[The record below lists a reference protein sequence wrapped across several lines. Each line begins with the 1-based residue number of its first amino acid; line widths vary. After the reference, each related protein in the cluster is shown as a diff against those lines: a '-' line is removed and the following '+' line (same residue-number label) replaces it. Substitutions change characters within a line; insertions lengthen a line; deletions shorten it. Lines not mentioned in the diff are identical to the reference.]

1 MFRHLRLLVVA
12 FLAVTDGTKNHTATR
27 IKDTKPS
34 GNKGNKKTKTA
45 TFCVDVSYDS
55 AANEAVEG
63 FLAVTQGPLFDCDV
77 VGRGC

>member
-1 MFRHLRLLVVA
+1 MAVA
-12 FLAVTDGTKNHTATR
+12 FLAVSDATKNHTATR

-34 GNKGNKKTKTA
+34 GNKANKKTKTA

-55 AANEAVEG
+55 VANPAVGG

-77 VGRGC
+77 AVSGC